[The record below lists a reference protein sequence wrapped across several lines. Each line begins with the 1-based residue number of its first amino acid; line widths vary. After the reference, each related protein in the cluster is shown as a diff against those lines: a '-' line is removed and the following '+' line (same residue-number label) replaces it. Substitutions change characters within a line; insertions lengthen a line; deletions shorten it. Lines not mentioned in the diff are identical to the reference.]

1 MLLLNTLGWSELK
14 AQSSAVETV
23 QAGSKV
29 FLEINAQQLQTE
41 LNSLFNATSGA
52 ANSDWN
58 TVLTNG
64 SNPGMDVNFSGYDAI
79 GFGHINADGTV
90 TADSLVLNK
99 DASVTGMIT
108 VDSLKVTDVIQGQI
122 SSLSNLS
129 SDNLT
134 EGNTNLYMT
143 STERSLLSSMAA
155 TLDSLIAVID
165 ALGSGSSPSEGATG
179 CGDPVT
185 YQGYDYATVQIGS
198 QCWFAENL
206 RNENYANG
214 DPITEE
220 SVSLF
225 GFDPVGVRGL
235 YNGSTESLSTFGRL
249 YNGYAVSDARS
260 LCPSGWHVPSAVEST
275 ALLDFL
281 GGDAVAGGKMK
292 ASASDEP
299 AWDGTNSSG
308 FSGLPGGYIFWD
320 GQQGYSYY
328 AGSDGYWWTST
339 PDGTTA
345 GLFMMTSSSDEVT
358 AYDDDQLNG
367 LSVRC
372 IQDAASTAS
381 VPAVVTDAASDVAE
395 DAATLNG
402 SITSDGGDA
411 VTATGYRWGAMADL
425 SDAQDL
431 AGSGTS
437 GSFTGSLTGLTAGMT
452 YYFTAFATNAE
463 GTAYGD
469 TLSFETTAAS
479 AGFQSCGDTV
489 TYQGYD
495 YPTVAIGTLCWFK
508 ENLQA
513 EQYNTGDAIPA
524 DLTNA
529 EWAAATD
536 PAAHKYSM
544 DFGGMV
550 YNQYAV
556 LTGNLCPTGWHVS
569 THSDWTNLEEWVS
582 PAEGFPMLIEAI
594 KSSPT
599 DTPSWN
605 GTNTSGFSATTANQR
620 NRFGFVLTTAPDQAY
635 LWTSTEQSS
644 AYGWY
649 RRITSDGLWFNSTAD
664 KTEGFSVRCVLD

>member
-14 AQSSAVETV
+14 AQSSVVETV

-165 ALGSGSSPSEGATG
+165 ALGSGSSP
-179 CGDPVT
+179 
-185 YQGYDYATVQIGS
+185 
-198 QCWFAENL
+198 
-206 RNENYANG
+206 
-214 DPITEE
+214 
-220 SVSLF
+220 
-225 GFDPVGVRGL
+225 
-235 YNGSTESLSTFGRL
+235 
-249 YNGYAVSDARS
+249 
-260 LCPSGWHVPSAVEST
+260 
-275 ALLDFL
+275 
-281 GGDAVAGGKMK
+281 
-292 ASASDEP
+292 
-299 AWDGTNSSG
+299 
-308 FSGLPGGYIFWD
+308 
-320 GQQGYSYY
+320 
-328 AGSDGYWWTST
+328 
-339 PDGTTA
+339 
-345 GLFMMTSSSDEVT
+345 
-358 AYDDDQLNG
+358 
-367 LSVRC
+367 
-372 IQDAASTAS
+372 TAS

-479 AGFQSCGDTV
+479 AGFTTCGDNV

-513 EQYNTGDAIPA
+513 EQYNTGAAIPA

-569 THSDWTNLEEWVS
+569 THSDWTNLEDWVS
-582 PAEGFPMLIEAI
+582 PADGFPMLIDAI

-605 GTNTSGFSATTANQR
+605 GTNTSGFSATTANHR
-620 NRFGFVLTTAPDQAY
+620 NRFGFVLTTAPNQAH
-635 LWTSTEQSS
+635 LWTSTEQST